1 LKIANNYI
9 YKKINDIEACATNH
23 GVGQKKIFVGRSNC
37 RSNITQAA
45 FGELKSGEKIE
56 QHAHPTMEE
65 FYYFE
70 SGKLNFHIADEMLC
84 CEAGDFVMVP
94 AGVKHFLEAQND
106 CTFIYWGVST

>member
-1 LKIANNYI
+1 MANNFI
-9 YKKINDIEACATNH
+9 YKKTKDIEACATNH
-23 GVGQKKIFVGRSNC
+23 GVGRNIIFINKNDCQS
-37 RSNITQAA
+37 SLTQAA
-45 FGELKSGEKIE
+45 LGKLKSGEKIE
-56 QHAHPTMEE
+56 QHVHHSMEE

-70 SGKLNFHIADEMLC
+70 SGKLNFHVADKMFG